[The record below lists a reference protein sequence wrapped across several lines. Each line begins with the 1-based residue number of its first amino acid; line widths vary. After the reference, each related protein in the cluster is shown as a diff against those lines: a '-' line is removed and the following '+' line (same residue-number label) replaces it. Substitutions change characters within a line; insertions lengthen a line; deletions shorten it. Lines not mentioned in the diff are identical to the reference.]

1 VSAVAA
7 SELTA
12 DALGS
17 LRVLE
22 VGSLIAGPFAGRLM
36 ADFGADVIKIEAP
49 GKPDQ
54 LREWGNGEYRGR
66 KLFWPVQAR
75 GKRCV
80 TLDLR
85 RRRGQALM
93 LDMVREADVV
103 IENMRPGT
111 FERWNLGYDV
121 LAEANPGIIFAR
133 VSGYGQTG
141 PLAKRAGFA
150 SVAEAAG
157 GLRHLNGFPDEPPP
171 RLGLSLG
178 DSLAAMFAFQGILL
192 ALVWRAGPGNGR
204 GQVVDVAL
212 TEACFAMLESVVP
225 EYDRTGIA
233 RGPSG
238 TGLAGIVPS
247 NLFRSAD
254 ERWVIIS
261 ANVDNVFR
269 RLVATMDRPELADDP
284 RFATH
289 AARAENQ
296 EEIEGLISA
305 WAGAREAVE
314 IDHVLG
320 GAGVPV
326 GVVATIA
333 DIFEDPQFAARDM
346 LLDADDDEIGT
357 YKTPGIVPKLS
368 ASPGRL
374 RWSGRWKPGA
384 DNGDVY
390 GDLLGLSH
398 EELAELHLEGVM

>member
-1 VSAVAA
+1 VTAA
-7 SELTA
+7 
-12 DALGS
+12 ALEG

-22 VGSLIAGPFAGRLM
+22 IGSLIAGPFAGRLM

-49 GKPDQ
+49 DKPDQ
-54 LREWGNGEYRGR
+54 LRGWGNGEYRGR

-85 RRRGQALM
+85 QPRGQELM
-93 LDMVREADVV
+93 LDLVREADVV
-103 IENMRPGT
+103 IENLRPGT
-111 FERWNLGYDV
+111 LEGWNLGYDV
-121 LAEANPGIIFAR
+121 LAEANPGIVLAR

-141 PLAKRAGFA
+141 PLAGRAGFA

-157 GLRHLNGFPDEPPP
+157 GLRHLNGFEDRPPP
-171 RLGLSLG
+171 RLGVSLG
-178 DSLAAMFAFQGILL
+178 DSLAALFALQGVLL
-192 ALVWRAGPGNGR
+192 ALVWRNGPGQGS

-225 EYDRTGIA
+225 EYDRLGLE

-238 TGLAGIVPS
+238 TTLAGIVPS

-254 ERWVIIS
+254 GRWVIIS

-269 RLVATMDRPELADDP
+269 RLTAAMGMPELADDP

-289 AARAENQ
+289 AARAANQ
-296 EEIEGLISA
+296 EEIERLISD
-305 WAGAREAVE
+305 WAGERDAAEVDR
-314 IDHVLG
+314 VLG
-320 GAGVPV
+320 EAGVPA

-333 DIFEDPQFAARDM
+333 DIFEDRQFESREM
-346 LLDADDDEIGT
+346 LLEADDDEIGA

-368 ASPGRL
+368 RSPGRL
-374 RWSGRWKPGA
+374 TWSGRWEPGA
-384 DNGDVY
+384 DNEQVY
-390 GDLLGLSH
+390 GDLLGMSAG
-398 EELAELHLEGVM
+398 ELDELRAEGVV